1 MESQGLGDSIEKFTK
16 ATGIKTFVDKVS
28 DGLKHTLRLPTKKRK
43 IKRSFSLQKINMAF
57 KMNGAP
63 YVGNDTP
70 IYQVDMEDGVL
81 GKANNNGT
89 IIINKDIKDPKQIDD
104 VVEHEKVHIDQM
116 KRGDLDY
123 DDKYV
128 YWKGKKYSRAS
139 MKEGAKN
146 LPWEKEAYTK
156 TKK

>member
-1 MESQGLGDSIEKFTK
+1 
-16 ATGIKTFVDKVS
+16 
-28 DGLKHTLRLPTKKRK
+28 
-43 IKRSFSLQKINMAF
+43 
-57 KMNGAP
+57 MNGAP
-63 YVGNDTP
+63 YTGDNTP
-70 IYQVDMEDGVL
+70 IYQVNMEDGVL